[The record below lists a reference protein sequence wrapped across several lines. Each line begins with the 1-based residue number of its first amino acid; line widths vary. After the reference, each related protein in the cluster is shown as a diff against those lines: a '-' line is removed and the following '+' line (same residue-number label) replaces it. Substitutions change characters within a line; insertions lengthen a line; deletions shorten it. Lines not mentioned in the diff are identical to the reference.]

1 MKLTEKDSLDYG
13 IEYPAD
19 SGQMHYDFELRLAT
33 VADNI
38 AAYEEPT
45 IIGGGVCNMRV
56 NAAVLARSIVSL
68 GTIPAEAI
76 TPELIDTA
84 IESDYDKFFAAQE
97 RLKKKRKAL
106 KPGNVPSDLPP
117 SSSASTVSATNASGS

>member
-1 MKLTEKDSLDYG
+1 MTLTEKGSLEYG
-13 IEYPAD
+13 IEYPVD
-19 SGQMHYDFELRLAT
+19 SGKLHYDFELRLAT

-76 TPELIDTA
+76 TIELIDTA
-84 IESDYDKFFAAQE
+84 VDSDYDMLFAAQE
-97 RLKKKRKAL
+97 RLKKKRKEL
-106 KPGNVPSDLPP
+106 KPGYVPSDLQP
-117 SSSASTVSATNASGS
+117 SSSASTASATSDSGN

>member
-1 MKLTEKDSLDYG
+1 MKLTETGSLDYG
-13 IEYPAD
+13 IEYPVD
-19 SGQMHYDFELRLAT
+19 SGQLHYDFELRLAT

-45 IIGGGVCNMRV
+45 IINGGVCNMRV

-76 TPELIDTA
+76 TAELIDTA
-84 IESDYDKFFAAQE
+84 VDSDYDMLFAAQE
-97 RLKKKRKAL
+97 QLKKKRKAL
-106 KPGNVPSDLPP
+106 KPGYVPSDLPP
-117 SSSASTVSATNASGS
+117 SSSASTASPTSDSGN

>member
-1 MKLTEKDSLDYG
+1 MKLTEKGSLDYG
-13 IEYPAD
+13 IEYPVD
-19 SGQMHYDFELRLAT
+19 SGELHYDFELRLAT

-76 TPELIDTA
+76 TAELIDTA
-84 IESDYDKFFAAQE
+84 VDSDYDMLFAAQE
-97 RLKKKRKAL
+97 RLKKKRKEL
-106 KPGNVPSDLPP
+106 KPGYVPSDLPP
-117 SSSASTVSATNASGS
+117 SSSANTASATSVSGI

>member
-1 MKLTEKDSLDYG
+1 MTEMDSLDYG

-19 SGQMHYDFELRLAT
+19 SGKLHYDFELRLAT

-45 IIGGGVCNMRV
+45 IIGGPVCNMRV

-68 GTIPAEAI
+68 GTIPPEAI
-76 TPELIDTA
+76 TAALIDTA
-84 IESDYDKFFAAQE
+84 VDSDYDKLFAAQE
-97 RLKKKRKAL
+97 RLKKKRKEL

-117 SSSASTVSATNASGS
+117 SSSASTASATNDSGS